1 MMKKI
6 IALFVLSL
14 VSYQGVAANN
24 QTYSQQASSKVTE
37 NYLSVDTHKKILS
50 SATFI
55 GDASLSSIE
64 TQAQET
70 AKKIGA
76 SSYKI
81 VGASGETKLRGHVIF
96 YQ

>member
-1 MMKKI
+1 MKKI

-24 QTYSQQASSKVTE
+24 QTYSQQASNKVTE
-37 NYLSVDTHKKILS
+37 NYTHKKILS